1 MFYIEFQ
8 TISDDGRHVLSQ
20 LEQHH
25 TFREC
30 TARLAATGFIPEDST
45 QRKLHRIWSNGY
57 TRAYVFNTNEAPE
70 ELTKEKRIRI
80 RSVLYEYEH
89 LNF

>member
-25 TFREC
+25 TFSEC
-30 TARLAATGFIPEDST
+30 TARLAATGFNFADRP
-45 QRKLHRIWSNGY
+45 QRKLHRIWSNGH
-57 TRAYVFNTNEAPE
+57 TRAYVFNKNEASE
-70 ELTKEKRIRI
+70 ELTKKTYTD
-80 RSVLYEYEH
+80 SFDMLYEYVH